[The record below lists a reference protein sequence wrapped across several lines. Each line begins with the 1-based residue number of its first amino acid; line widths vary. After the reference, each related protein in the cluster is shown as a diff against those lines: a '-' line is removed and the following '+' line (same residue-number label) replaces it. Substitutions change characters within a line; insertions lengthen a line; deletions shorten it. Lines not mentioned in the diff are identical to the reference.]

1 MSTLKRLL
9 VGKPLASSEEGHQ
22 RLGKLVA
29 LAVFASDAI
38 SSTAYA
44 TEEILHVLV
53 PLGGLE
59 ALEFLIPIAL
69 IVVVLLAIVITSYR
83 QTIFAY
89 PNGGGSYVV
98 SRDNLGVTASLVAG
112 ASLLVDYTLTV
123 AVSVSAGVAAITSA
137 FPQLRENRVSLC
149 LAFILL
155 LVAINLRGVKESGRL
170 FAVPT
175 YVYVVTLG
183 ALLLIGLV
191 RTFSGSL
198 PPLPPDQHALDE
210 LTHGGALLTG
220 ITAMALMRAFS
231 SGAVALSGIE
241 AISNG
246 VPSFRDPTAKNAAT
260 TLVYMGLI
268 LAGFFFGISVLAHRL
283 QPTVQEGGETLLSIL
298 AGAVFGGGSVGYFTL
313 QAATAAILILAAN
326 TAFNAF
332 PSMSS
337 ILAKDGYLPRQLH
350 NRGDRLVYSNGV
362 LVLAGAAAL
371 LVIGFGGITTAL
383 IPLYA
388 VGVFTG
394 FTLSQWGMVR
404 HHLRIREPGWRRNSV
419 VNAVGAVATFAVL
432 AVVVVSKFT
441 IGAWIPAI
449 VIPLIVVLLR
459 GIHRHYQQ
467 VAEVLA
473 VPEGY
478 RPLPHTHT
486 VVVLVGNV
494 HQGVLAALTYAKSLS
509 PDRLIALSVV
519 SSPEE
524 SEALREQWDRYH
536 LDVEL
541 ELRYS
546 PYREL
551 TQPVLKYLDELDAAY
566 ENDIITVVVPEFVLS
581 RWWEQLLHN
590 QSALL
595 LKGRLLFRRN
605 TVVTSVP
612 FHISG
617 PLADDH
623 GVGFNERD
631 EPATE
636 VAGSSSSAEADGR
649 APGPA
654 ADEPADADGKV
665 PGPAAGEPLRQP

>member
-9 VGKPLASSEEGHQ
+9 VGKPLPSSEEGHQ
-22 RLGKLVA
+22 RLGRLVA

-44 TEEILHVLV
+44 TEELLLQLV
-53 PLGGLE
+53 PLAGQA
-59 ALEFLIPIAL
+59 ALEYLIPIAL
-69 IVVVLLAIVITSYR
+69 VVVVLLIIVISSYR
-83 QTIFAY
+83 QTLFAY
-89 PNGGGSYVV
+89 PQGGGSYIV
-98 SRDNLGVTASLVAG
+98 SRENLGRTPSLVAG

-137 FPQLRENRVSLC
+137 FPELRDRRVGMC
-149 LAFILL
+149 LAFLVL
-155 LVAINLRGVKESGRL
+155 LVALNLRGVKESGRL

-175 YVYVVTLG
+175 YVYLLTLSG
-183 ALLLIGLV
+183 LLTVGLIRSYLGDLPALEPNQE
-191 RTFSGSL
+191 S
-198 PPLPPDQHALDE
+198 LDE
-210 LTHGGALLTG
+210 LTQNGALLTG

-246 VPSFRDPTAKNAAT
+246 VPAFRKPEAKNASA
-260 TLVYMGLI
+260 TLVTMGVI
-268 LAGFFFGISVLAHRL
+268 LATFFFGISVLAHRL
-283 QPTVQEGGETLLSIL
+283 RPTVEEGGETLLSIM
-298 AGAVFGGGSVGYFTL
+298 AGEVFGGSSVMYFAL

-332 PSMSS
+332 PSLSS
-337 ILAKDGYLPRQLH
+337 ILARDGYLPRQLY
-350 NRGDRLVYSNGV
+350 NRGDRLVFSNGI
-362 LVLAGAAAL
+362 LLLAAAAGL
-371 LVIGFGGITTAL
+371 LIVVFGGITTAL

-394 FTLSQWGMVR
+394 FTLSQSGMVR
-404 HHLRIREPGWRRNSV
+404 HHMRVKDAGWQRNAV
-419 VNAVGAVATFAVL
+419 VNAVGAVATFIVL

-449 VIPLIVVLLR
+449 VIPMIVFLLR
-459 GIHRHYQQ
+459 AIRRHYQR
-467 VAEVLA
+467 VAALLH

-486 VVVLVGNV
+486 VVVLVGTI
-494 HQGVLAALTYAKSLS
+494 HQGVLAALTYARSLA

-519 SSPEE
+519 SSPEASQE
-524 SEALREQWDRYH
+524 IADQWQRHH
-536 LDVEL
+536 LEGIEL
-541 ELRYS
+541 ERRYS

-566 ENDIITVVVPEFVLS
+566 ENDIITVVVPEFVLG
-581 RWWEQLLHN
+581 RWWEHSLHN
-590 QSALL
+590 QSALM

-612 FHISG
+612 FHLTG
-617 PLADDH
+617 PRATSEDRA
-623 GVGFNERD
+623 GFNEPG
-631 EPATE
+631 ESPATKR
-636 VAGSSSSAEADGR
+636 STP
-649 APGPA
+649 PG
-654 ADEPADADGKV
+654 
-665 PGPAAGEPLRQP
+665 